1 MIYVSTDYV
10 FDGDQ
15 ADAPYVESDP
25 VNPLSAYGR
34 SKLAGERATLT
45 ASPHSLDRAHVVAV
59 RRRRPQLRGD
69 DAAPGRGRSAS

>member
-10 FDGDQ
+10 FDGTKPT
-15 ADAPYVESDP
+15 AYVESDP

-45 ASPHSLDRAHVVAV
+45 ASPQSLDRAHLVAV
-59 RRRRPQLRGD
+59 RRGRPQLRGD
-69 DAAPGRGRSAS
+69 DAAPGRGRRDG